1 MANIQI
7 TDCLIKMVKQHRC
20 FNLTHLVIHQRRKTS
35 QQIIVPYKKKP
46 LITIQ
51 IAPKFPTC
59 QNFLT
64 SQNPTLGIDM
74 DPIYIQLWYHHKIET
89 ITCDQLTVTVNVVWI
104 LKTEQLVLL
113 ELWRYPGFSNSLY
126 ACFSQSWL
134 VTRFYI
140 GCQHLSW
147 IQL

>member
-1 MANIQI
+1 MGNIQI
-7 TDCLIKMVKQHRC
+7 TDYLIKMAKQHRC
-20 FNLTHLVIHQRRKTS
+20 FNLTPLVIHQKRKTS

-59 QNFLT
+59 QSFLT

-89 ITCDQLTVTVNVVWI
+89 ITYDRLTVTANVV
-104 LKTEQLVLL
+104 
-113 ELWRYPGFSNSLY
+113 
-126 ACFSQSWL
+126 
-134 VTRFYI
+134 
-140 GCQHLSW
+140 
-147 IQL
+147 